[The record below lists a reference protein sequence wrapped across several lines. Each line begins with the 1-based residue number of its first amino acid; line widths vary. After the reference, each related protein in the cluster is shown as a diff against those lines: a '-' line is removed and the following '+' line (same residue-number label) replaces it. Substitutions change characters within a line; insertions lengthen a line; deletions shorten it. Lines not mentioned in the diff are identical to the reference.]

1 MAAASY
7 SFVTDTVFVR
17 GIPSDTTDEQLLE
30 RFADV
35 GPVKHAYCLRDK
47 LTHRAKYGFVKFAIR
62 EDAQVAVDTLSGAL
76 LNGKK
81 MMVENAV
88 ERGAEGVDKSA
99 IAQAKT
105 QRRNERA
112 TARQQERESKLRTVV
127 LWAPRGSNSQQDD
140 GSGSDSDSGSDSSS
154 SSSSSSSSEDEDS
167 DSEGEDRDEKTAVVT
182 PVAPVGAPKKVQ
194 AVPAVIEKTLSKKEL
209 KAKEL
214 AELDALLAAEM
225 AQLAATD
232 AKAQADAQA
241 AAQAEKEA
249 NGAVVVAAAGAADAS
264 TATEADSAEANALA
278 FLGIGGSGAGGE
290 GGGGGAAKNKKKKK
304 KKKAAGGS
312 SVAGAKTQASKKP
325 AKKSSVSAALAA
337 ARAAKAGKSK
347 DKKKKKD
354 KDKQKFP
361 KK

>member
-154 SSSSSSSSEDEDS
+154 SSSSSSSSEIS
-167 DSEGEDRDEKTAVVT
+167 HSESTA
-182 PVAPVGAPKKVQ
+182 Q
-194 AVPAVIEKTLSKKEL
+194 CSAVS
-209 KAKEL
+209 
-214 AELDALLAAEM
+214 
-225 AQLAATD
+225 
-232 AKAQADAQA
+232 
-241 AAQAEKEA
+241 A
-249 NGAVVVAAAGAADAS
+249 NSQRPRQRAS
-264 TATEADSAEANALA
+264 TPDGHLAVGRPPSLIAHLVALGFFFRCSMNSFADCC
-278 FLGIGGSGAGGE
+278 
-290 GGGGGAAKNKKKKK
+290 
-304 KKKAAGGS
+304 
-312 SVAGAKTQASKKP
+312 
-325 AKKSSVSAALAA
+325 VSL
-337 ARAAKAGKSK
+337 
-347 DKKKKKD
+347 
-354 KDKQKFP
+354 
-361 KK
+361 

>member
-154 SSSSSSSSEDEDS
+154 SSSSSSSSEDEVEDE
-167 DSEGEDRDEKTAVVT
+167 DEDMANGEDNVSATDSNISATNDKGLGAVR
-182 PVAPVGAPKKVQ
+182 ALLKKHSLNS
-194 AVPAVIEKTLSKKEL
+194 AVIADVSKKYGARAFLATFPTPDISRNAYRRL
-209 KAKEL
+209 KK
-214 AELDALLAAEM
+214 
-225 AQLAATD
+225 
-232 AKAQADAQA
+232 
-241 AAQAEKEA
+241 
-249 NGAVVVAAAGAADAS
+249 VAAAFFPKREFNLSHSAKAS
-264 TATEADSAEANALA
+264 ASCRLIIRNLAWKVSEADIETVFSPFGPLESVHLPRDQKNRKGFALC
-278 FLGIGGSGAGGE
+278 STGAGTTLCVQFVE
-290 GGGGGAAKNKKKKK
+290 AM
-304 KKKAAGGS
+304 
-312 SVAGAKTQASKKP
+312 
-325 AKKSSVSAALAA
+325 
-337 ARAAKAGKSK
+337 
-347 DKKKKKD
+347 DC
-354 KDKQKFP
+354 
-361 KK
+361 